1 MKLARA
7 RMPALLIAAMLS
19 ASPDVAPAQGIVAPG
34 AGPILRSFGGTAIA
48 APLDAVGALYWNPAT
63 LSFLDRRIDIGAELF
78 WKDQAVE
85 STIPPNLLGPG
96 VPPTSVTGKTTSSDG
111 LQLGP
116 ATAIVIRSKSKRWSR
131 LTLSGGAF
139 PYSGG
144 GSNYPADPNNPTLA
158 GLGGWFNSFVILT
171 LPVAASWQFTEHLSL
186 GLAIDPATVSWN
198 WSRAIFAHPDT
209 ATISGTKVTLYA
221 PAIGNSAYGI
231 GAHAGAYYHSS
242 GGVGLG
248 LMIKSPIWFQTI
260 DYKTTTPAGLLRTV
274 SVNANTPLFI
284 GAGGSYDSIKNW
296 LFALDLKYAIYRNM
310 TGFYAKDAFFEP
322 DGTVHGLGYDNGLAI
337 TSGIQF
343 KASDRWSAR
352 VGYKYSTRI
361 VPDKPTFELTSS
373 SLRHAVGGGASYDVT
388 KAIALHLTY
397 VQSWAIPID
406 GAMTSPLDNQPIPGS
421 RMRLT
426 LVEYAPSFGMTLKY

>member
-34 AGPILRSFGGTAIA
+34 AGPLLRSFGGTAIA

-111 LQLGP
+111 MQLGP

-131 LTLSGGAF
+131 LTLGGGAF

-144 GSNYPADPNNPTLA
+144 GSNYPADANNPTLA

-171 LPVAASWQFTEHLSL
+171 LPIAASWKFTEHLSL
-186 GLAIDPATVSWN
+186 GFAIDPATVSWD
-198 WSRAIFAHPDT
+198 WSRAIFAPPDT

-221 PAIGNSAYGI
+221 PAVGNSAYGI

-242 GGVGLG
+242 GGLGLG
-248 LMIKSPIWFQTI
+248 LMIKSPTSSAQAGP
-260 DYKTTTPAGLLRTV
+260 TTESRTGC
-274 SVNANTPLFI
+274 S
-284 GAGGSYDSIKNW
+284 
-296 LFALDLKYAIYRNM
+296 R
-310 TGFYAKDAFFEP
+310 
-322 DGTVHGLGYDNGLAI
+322 
-337 TSGIQF
+337 
-343 KASDRWSAR
+343 
-352 VGYKYSTRI
+352 
-361 VPDKPTFELTSS
+361 LTSNTRS
-373 SLRHAVGGGASYDVT
+373 TAT
-388 KAIALHLTY
+388 
-397 VQSWAIPID
+397 
-406 GAMTSPLDNQPIPGS
+406 
-421 RMRLT
+421 
-426 LVEYAPSFGMTLKY
+426 